1 MSIHTRGKCVF
12 NKGGVLSSKRGGMIL
27 EATIFL
33 PIFIVAVIVMI
44 CCIRVYAIDEYVT
57 FKMCDEM
64 RAVISTAK
72 YTDIRPDS
80 MYRTLNQ
87 ISSVAPEMKYALLTY
102 MNTDYDDESEDLQDL
117 YAISIQYDIGL
128 NLPIPMTED
137 LIREKT
143 VVARGFT
150 GRIYVPD
157 GDSEDEIV
165 WVFPDYGECY
175 HDANCRYIKVYPKK
189 KILTSNVK
197 GKSEYCKIC
206 NSVSLPAGAEVMI
219 FNSGKYHSR
228 ECGTVTK
235 YTVSISLE
243 EAIAGGYKACSK
255 CMN

>member
-1 MSIHTRGKCVF
+1 MSIHTKEKCIF
-12 NKGGVLSSKRGGMIL
+12 KSGGLFSSKRGGMIL

-33 PIFIVAVIVMI
+33 PVFIVAVVVMI

-72 YTDIRPDS
+72 YTDIRPDA

-87 ISSVAPEMKYALLTY
+87 INSVAPEMKYALITHLETAY
-102 MNTDYDDESEDLQDL
+102 EDEAEDLHDL
-117 YAISIQYDIGL
+117 YSISICYGISL
-128 NLPIPMTED
+128 NLPIPMTDE
-137 LIREKT
+137 LMHENT

-150 GRIYVPD
+150 GRIYVPG
-157 GDSEDEIV
+157 GDSREEIV

-175 HDANCRYIKVYPKK
+175 HDGNCRYIKVYPKK
-189 KILTSNVK
+189 KILTSSMR
-197 GKSEYCKIC
+197 GKSGYCKIC
-206 NSVSLPAGAEVMI
+206 NSAGLPAGAEVMM
-219 FNSGKYHSR
+219 FNSGKYHCR
-228 ECGTVTK
+228 ECSTVTK
-235 YTVSISLE
+235 YTVSMPLE